1 MARFVFL
8 WGTWSERANSER
20 RSVKR
25 GRKIMTT
32 RARIRPSRKNR
43 SAKTPRG
50 QARTQEGKERDISAT
65 HEPLVHAHIRTFGIH
80 LNQNSRTSIRRKLD
94 TKFGKFAGSIERMSM
109 RLKDVNGPRGGVDH
123 VCRIKVV
130 LRNLPSV
137 VYEKQD
143 VSLDTAVGGALA
155 GAERAV
161 RRTLQRIHGK
171 PIRKRQRSA

>member
-1 MARFVFL
+1 V
-8 WGTWSERANSER
+8 N
-20 RSVKR
+20 K
-25 GRKIMTT
+25 
-32 RARIRPSRKNR
+32 
-43 SAKTPRG
+43 SAKTLRG
-50 QARTQEGKERDISAT
+50 RASTQGGKERDVPAGRFPKAPGRNPAPT
-65 HEPLVHAHIRTFGIH
+65 YEPRVHAHIRTFGTY
-80 LNQNSRTSIRRKLD
+80 LNQNTRTSIRRNLD
-94 TKFGKFAGSIERMSM
+94 RKFGKFARSIERMSM

-161 RRTLQRIHGK
+161 RRTLQRSRGN

>member
-1 MARFVFL
+1 
-8 WGTWSERANSER
+8 
-20 RSVKR
+20 
-25 GRKIMTT
+25 MTT

-43 SAKTPRG
+43 SAKTARG
-50 QARTQEGKERDISAT
+50 RSHTQGGKERDVSASRLSKAPKRKPALT
-65 HEPLVHAHIRTFGIH
+65 QEPQVPAHIRTFGID
-80 LNQNSRTSIRRKLD
+80 LNQNTRTSIRRKLD
-94 TKFGKFAGSIERMSM
+94 TKFGKFARSIERMSV

-161 RRTLQRIHGK
+161 RQTLQRARGK
-171 PIRKRQRSA
+171 PIRKRRRSA

>member
-1 MARFVFL
+1 MSAKVQ
-8 WGTWSERANSER
+8 
-20 RSVKR
+20 
-25 GRKIMTT
+25 T
-32 RARIRPSRKNR
+32 RPPRENK

-50 QARTQEGKERDISAT
+50 RARTPGGNERELSAGRFPKAIERKSARAR
-65 HEPLVHAHIRTFGIH
+65 EPQVETHIRAFGVY
-80 LNQNSRTSIRRKLD
+80 LNQNTRTSIRQKLD
-94 TKFGKFAGSIERMSM
+94 RKFRKFARSIERISV

-130 LRNLPSV
+130 LRSLPSV

-161 RRTLQRIHGK
+161 RRTLQRRRNK
-171 PIRKRQRSA
+171 PIRKRAGMEPTPLTKSDRES